1 MRQLDKD
8 QQGALQQSAFRPL
21 QQTAFQALQHSASLK
36 GLFDAAREKYGR

>member
-21 QQTAFQALQHSASLK
+21 QQTAFQA
-36 GLFDAAREKYGR
+36 